1 MKLGTID
8 TLYLKDKRQ
17 SSVFKDKIFD
27 RAHPYLPAHHIIDM
41 YNPFIYTPDSHIG
54 GVVARGWRR
63 QLKIIF
69 LEKQKAFI
77 YPSETA

>member
-1 MKLGTID
+1 MRLGTID

-17 SSVFKDKIFD
+17 SSVFKDKIFTEPILD
-27 RAHPYLPAHHIIDM
+27 LPAHHIIDT
-41 YNPFIYTPDSHIG
+41 YNPFVYTPDSHIG
-54 GVVARGWRR
+54 GVVASGWRR